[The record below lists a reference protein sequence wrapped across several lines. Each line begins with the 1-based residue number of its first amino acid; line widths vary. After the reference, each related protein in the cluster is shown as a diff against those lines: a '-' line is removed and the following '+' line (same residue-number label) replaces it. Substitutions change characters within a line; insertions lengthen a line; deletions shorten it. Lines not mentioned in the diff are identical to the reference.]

1 MQDQV
6 FHSRDGPEYA
16 GSRLAKQLEQGRLSN
31 KEVTLIK
38 DFLYE
43 RKAKKNLSGGRIALY
58 VNHLIRL
65 KDFVPCNY
73 DEMTT
78 GAFMEGIS
86 KIKTGKRLNGDQ
98 LSSSTIHDYILSLKV
113 FAEWLVKR
121 KHSTI
126 PMEEIKEIKVPK
138 APLMTKTPDD
148 MLTEEEIQKL
158 IGVCENSKERALIA
172 CIFDAALR
180 IEEAGYLRWRQIQ
193 KLKHGISIST
203 DKKTGFPRYIPCATA
218 WTYLKT
224 WKMDYPALFGIPPE
238 GDNFVFL
245 TQKGEPYQYSGF
257 QYLMKKFS
265 RKLKKQGDI
274 ALSEK
279 LHFHLL
285 RHTKLTFY
293 AKQNMNES
301 ILCKI
306 GWGKRSSMVERYVNL
321 SSVDVEQA
329 VMGIAGFKDMEVQK
343 PIFVPGI
350 CPHCLCKEVPPTATY
365 CPECGNEL
373 TEEALNDTEM
383 LVRSVRENPLSLR
396 KMVDGMVEEKMQK
409 AMADK

>member
-16 GSRLAKQLEQGRLSN
+16 GSRLAKQLELGRLSN

-58 VNHLIRL
+58 VNHLIRI
-65 KDFVPCNY
+65 KDFLPCSY

-86 KIKTGKRLNGDQ
+86 KIKTGKRLDGDK
-98 LSSSTIHDYILSLKV
+98 LSSSTVHDYVLSLKV

-121 KHSTI
+121 NHATI
-126 PMEEIKEIKVPK
+126 PMEEIKEIMVPK

-180 IEEAGYLRWRQIQ
+180 IEDAGYLRWRQIQ

-203 DKKTGFPRYIPCATA
+203 DKKTGTPRYIPCATA

-257 QYLMKKFS
+257 QYLMKKFN
-265 RKLKKQGDI
+265 RKLTKQGDTQL
-274 ALSEK
+274 AEK

-329 VMGIAGFKDMEVQK
+329 VMGIAGIKDMEVQK

-350 CPHCLCKEVPPTATY
+350 CPHCLCKEVPPTAAY
-365 CPECGNEL
+365 CPDCGSEL
-373 TEEALNDTEM
+373 TEEALTETEA
-383 LVRSVRENPLSLR
+383 LVRSVHDNPLSIR
-396 KMVDGMVEEKMQK
+396 KMVDAMIEEKMGK
-409 AMADK
+409 ALAK

>member
-1 MQDQV
+1 MQDHV
-6 FHSRDGPEYA
+6 FHHRDGPEYA
-16 GSRLAKQLEQGRLSN
+16 GSRLAQQLESGRLTN
-31 KEVTLIK
+31 TEVSLIK

-43 RKAKKNLSGGRIALY
+43 RKAKKNLSGGRVALY
-58 VNHLIRL
+58 VNHLIRVR
-65 KDFVPCNY
+65 DFLPGPYN
-73 DEMTT
+73 EMTT
-78 GAFMEGIS
+78 GSFMEAIS
-86 KIKTGKRLNGDQ
+86 KIKTGQRLDGGN
-98 LSSSTIHDYILSLKV
+98 LSNSTIHDYILTLKV
-113 FAEWLVKR
+113 FAEWLVKK
-121 KHSTI
+121 KHVAI
-126 PMEEIKEIKVPK
+126 PIEEIKEIKVPK

-158 IGVCENSKERALIA
+158 IGVCDNSKERALIA
-172 CIFDAALR
+172 CVFDAALR

-224 WKMDYPALFGIPPE
+224 WKMDYPALHGIPPE

-265 RKLKKQGDI
+265 RKLKKQGDTVL
-274 ALSEK
+274 AEK

-329 VMGIAGFKDMEVQK
+329 VMGISGIKDMEVQK

-350 CPHCLCKEVPPTATY
+350 CPHCLCKEVPPTAAY
-365 CPECGNEL
+365 CPECGSEL
-373 TEEALNDTEM
+373 TEEALSETEKM
-383 LVRSVRENPLSLR
+383 VRSVRENPLSLR
-396 KMVDGMVEEKMQK
+396 KMVDEMVDAKMQK
-409 AMADK
+409 AMAK

>member
-1 MQDQV
+1 MQDHV
-6 FHSRDGPEYA
+6 FHHRDGPEYA
-16 GSRLAKQLEQGRLSN
+16 GSRLAQQLESGRLTN
-31 KEVTLIK
+31 TEVSLIK

-43 RKAKKNLSGGRIALY
+43 RKAKKNLSGGRVALY
-58 VNHLIRL
+58 VNHLIRVR
-65 KDFVPCNY
+65 DFLPGPYN
-73 DEMTT
+73 EMTT
-78 GAFMEGIS
+78 GSFMEAIS
-86 KIKTGKRLNGDQ
+86 KIKTGQRLDGGN
-98 LSSSTIHDYILSLKV
+98 LSNSTIHDYILTLKV
-113 FAEWLVKR
+113 FAEWLVKK
-121 KHSTI
+121 KHVAI
-126 PMEEIKEIKVPK
+126 PIEEIKEIKVPK

-158 IGVCENSKERALIA
+158 IGVCDNSKERALIA
-172 CIFDAALR
+172 CVFDAALR

-224 WKMDYPALFGIPPE
+224 WKMDYPALHGIPPE

-265 RKLKKQGDI
+265 RKLKKQGDKVL
-274 ALSEK
+274 AEK

-329 VMGIAGFKDMEVQK
+329 VMGISGIKDMEVQK

-350 CPHCLCKEVPPTATY
+350 CPHCLCKEVPPTAAY
-365 CPECGNEL
+365 CPECGSEL
-373 TEEALNDTEM
+373 TEEALSETEKM
-383 LVRSVRENPLSLR
+383 VRSVRENPLSLR
-396 KMVDGMVEEKMQK
+396 KMVDEMVDAKMQK
-409 AMADK
+409 AMAK

>member
-1 MQDQV
+1 MQDHI

-16 GSRLAKQLEQGRLSN
+16 GSRLAQAQEKGRLTTI
-31 KEVTLIK
+31 EVSLIK

-43 RKAKKNLSGGRIALY
+43 RKAKKNLSGGRVALY
-58 VNHLIRL
+58 VNHLIRVR
-65 KDFVPCNY
+65 DFLPGPYN
-73 DEMTT
+73 EMST
-78 GAFMEGIS
+78 GAFMEAIS
-86 KIKTGKRLNGDQ
+86 KIKTGKRLDGDN

-113 FAEWLVKR
+113 FAEWLVK
-121 KHSTI
+121 KKIVTI
-126 PMEEIKEIKVPK
+126 PIEEIKEIKVPK
-138 APLMTKTPDD
+138 APMMTKTPDD

-158 IGVCENSKERALIA
+158 IGVCDNSKERALIA
-172 CIFDAALR
+172 CVFDAALR

-203 DKKTGFPRYIPCATA
+203 DKKTGFPRYIPCPTA

-224 WKMDYPALFGIPPE
+224 WKMDYPALHGIPPE

-245 TQKGEPYQYSGF
+245 TQQGEPYQYSGF
-257 QYLMKKFS
+257 QYLMKKFN
-265 RKLKKQGDI
+265 RKLRKQGEKI
-274 ALSEK
+274 LAEK

-285 RHTKLTFY
+285 RHSKLTFY

-329 VMGIAGFKDMEVQK
+329 VMGISGIKDMEVQK
-343 PIFVPGI
+343 SVFVPGI
-350 CPHCLCKEVPPTATY
+350 CPHCLCKEVPPTAGY
-365 CPECGNEL
+365 CPECGSEL
-373 TEEALNDTEM
+373 SEEALSETERM
-383 LVRSVRENPLSLR
+383 VRSVRENPLSIR
-396 KMVDGMVEEKMQK
+396 KMVDDLIEEKMAK
-409 AMADK
+409 AGAK

>member
-245 TQKGEPYQYSGF
+245 TQKGE
-257 QYLMKKFS
+257 
-265 RKLKKQGDI
+265 
-274 ALSEK
+274 
-279 LHFHLL
+279 
-285 RHTKLTFY
+285 
-293 AKQNMNES
+293 
-301 ILCKI
+301 
-306 GWGKRSSMVERYVNL
+306 
-321 SSVDVEQA
+321 
-329 VMGIAGFKDMEVQK
+329 
-343 PIFVPGI
+343 
-350 CPHCLCKEVPPTATY
+350 
-365 CPECGNEL
+365 
-373 TEEALNDTEM
+373 
-383 LVRSVRENPLSLR
+383 
-396 KMVDGMVEEKMQK
+396 
-409 AMADK
+409 

>member
-1 MQDQV
+1 MQDHI
-6 FHSRDGPEYA
+6 FHSRDGPDYA
-16 GSRLAKQLEQGRLSN
+16 GSRLAHQLESGRLSN

-43 RKAKKNLSGGRIALY
+43 RKAKKNLSGGRVALY
-58 VNHLIRL
+58 VNHLIRI
-65 KDFVPCNY
+65 KDFLPSAY

-78 GAFMEGIS
+78 GAFMEAIS
-86 KIKTGKRLNGDQ
+86 KIKTGKRLDGDQ
-98 LSSSTIHDYILSLKV
+98 LSSSTIHDYILSFKV
-113 FAEWLVKR
+113 FAEWLVKK
-121 KHSTI
+121 KHCAI
-126 PMEEIKEIKVPK
+126 PMEEIKEIKVLK

-265 RKLKKQGDI
+265 RKLKKQGDA
-274 ALSEK
+274 ALAGK

-321 SSVDVEQA
+321 SSVDVEMA
-329 VMGIAGFKDMEVQK
+329 VMGIYGIKDREVQK

-350 CPHCLCKEVPPTATY
+350 CPHCLCKEVPPTAAY
-365 CPECGNEL
+365 CPDCGTEL
-373 TEEALNDTEM
+373 TEEALTETEA
-383 LVRSVRENPLSLR
+383 LVRSVHDNPLSIR
-396 KMVDGMVEEKMQK
+396 KMVDAMIEEKMGK
-409 AMADK
+409 ALAK

>member
-1 MQDQV
+1 MV
-6 FHSRDGPEYA
+6 ATFPIAPFTITSSPSRFLQNGW
-16 GSRLAKQLEQGRLSN
+16 SRRSIVA
-31 KEVTLIK
+31 
-38 DFLYE
+38 
-43 RKAKKNLSGGRIALY
+43 
-58 VNHLIRL
+58 
-65 KDFVPCNY
+65 
-73 DEMTT
+73 
-78 GAFMEGIS
+78 
-86 KIKTGKRLNGDQ
+86 
-98 LSSSTIHDYILSLKV
+98 
-113 FAEWLVKR
+113 
-121 KHSTI
+121 I
-126 PMEEIKEIKVPK
+126 PIEEIKEIKVPK

-148 MLTEEEIQKL
+148 MLTEEKIQKL
-158 IGVCENSKERALIA
+158 IGVCDNSKERALIA
-172 CIFDAALR
+172 CVFDAALR

-224 WKMDYPALFGIPPE
+224 WKMDYPALHGIPPE

-265 RKLKKQGDI
+265 RKLEKQGDKVL
-274 ALSEK
+274 AEK

-329 VMGIAGFKDMEVQK
+329 VMGISGSRIWKCRSRSLFLASARIVFARKCLR
-343 PIFVPGI
+343 P
-350 CPHCLCKEVPPTATY
+350 PHI
-365 CPECGNEL
+365 
-373 TEEALNDTEM
+373 
-383 LVRSVRENPLSLR
+383 VRSAVLS
-396 KMVDGMVEEKMQK
+396 
-409 AMADK
+409 